1 MHSAGRLRKATA
13 LGAAFF
19 LLSAEMPAAADNL
32 VAHHARYVLSLS
44 PDSKNSQIT
53 GADGLLDFDLKDTC
67 DGWATD
73 LKMKFVMSL
82 ESGEGG
88 TIEMTQVTWE
98 SKDGT
103 AYRYLIKNSGSGGR
117 EEQLRGE
124 AHMDKPGGEATV
136 TADLPERAEAKLPAG
151 TLFPMAHT
159 RLVLDKAAAGES
171 VVAAQYFDG
180 TASTEAMQAS
190 ALIGAGEKDWSG
202 LPKKIPDLAGKTSYP
217 IGYAFYLGDTSES
230 VPDSEQFVR
239 LYENGVIGTLAF
251 SLGTIKIRAVLDSLK
266 VQPQPAC

>member
-1 MHSAGRLRKATA
+1 MYSAGRFRKTMA
-13 LGAAFF
+13 LGAAAF
-19 LLSAEMPAAADNL
+19 LLSAEFPAFADNL
-32 VAHHARYVLSLS
+32 VAHHARYVLSLA

-103 AYRYLIKNSGSGGR
+103 AYRYVIKNSGSGGR

-124 AHMDKPGGEATV
+124 ARMGKAGGAPTA
-136 TADLPERAEAKLPAG
+136 TADLPARSEAKLPEG
-151 TLFPMAHT
+151 TVFPIAHT
-159 RLVLDKAAAGES
+159 RLVLEKAAAGES
-171 VVAAQYFDG
+171 VVTAEYFDG
-180 TASTEAMQAS
+180 TASTAAMQAS
-190 ALIGAGEKDWSG
+190 ALIGVGEKDWPG
-202 LPKKIPDLAGKTSYP
+202 LGKKLPDLSGRMSYP
-217 IGYAFYLGDTSES
+217 VGYAFYLGES
-230 VPDSEQFVR
+230 SDAVPDSEQFVR
-239 LYENGVIGTLAF
+239 LYDNGVIGALSF
-251 SLGTIKIRAVLDSLK
+251 PLGTIKIRGVLDSLK
-266 VQPQPAC
+266 LQPEPAC